1 MASLKVAVRARPLN
15 NRELEL
21 GAKCIIQMEDQK
33 TTIFNTKLYGDAV
46 MEGDKARD
54 SKKEFFFDHSYW
66 SVDPKDQH
74 FITQEQVFSDLGQGV
89 LDAAFEGYNACLF
102 AYGQTSAGKTYTMM
116 GTNEQVGLI
125 PRICKGLFRYIEE
138 NTSLSSSFRTE
149 VSYLEIYNEHVRDL
163 LRPPKLKKLP
173 QQNLKVREH
182 PKEGPYVEGLTKQ
195 HVSDFDSI
203 EVLMEQ
209 GHRLRATASTNMNN
223 TSSRSH
229 AIFTIKF
236 TQAKFI
242 EDMPSETI
250 SKIHLVDLAGSERA
264 TSSGAVGQRL
274 KEGANINKSLVTLG
288 IVISTLAENS
298 INASTS
304 AKRSSFRKKLFVPYR
319 DSALTFLLKDSLGG
333 NSKTVMVAA
342 ISPAECN
349 YGETLSTLR
358 YAHRAKSIIN
368 SPTVNEDPNVK
379 LIRELRSEI
388 DRLKSI
394 IRKTE
399 SGDEASLTDS
409 AKAAKKLHENQ
420 ARVEQ
425 LTKDWTEKWKEAQS
439 IMQESEL
446 QLRRHGSCAVLVDLE
461 LPHLVRLEEDP
472 LRTEIMLYRIM
483 PGKTRIGLED
493 APVQQDIVLE
503 GDEVEKEHCVLDF
516 AKGKGVKLQPISG
529 LCWVNGVAITQS
541 TILNQGDVIV
551 LGKNDVFKFNYP
563 TEAAKMREKRRSG
576 LLVTESTESLSN
588 FHISPVRGSHGDL
601 SMRSDVSSPVTL
613 DSGVEVDIPV
623 GNEALEEIKL
633 QVTDLMARHK
643 ESEVRRLEIERALQA
658 EIISKQ
664 KEIDDQKEHIRSLR
678 EIHEASSQR
687 AKQEL
692 DRVRLRMDEKHEEA
706 KVEIEKHVEELFHL
720 KYGEDYSEVVASN
733 EDIAKEKEEVARFF
747 DEEWQ
752 KISQYETKL
761 ADIELSRRR
770 VLVDVEIERT
780 RQAELHAFERDRD
793 LKEMEEEQVKLLEI
807 RENLNVVKAK
817 AEESWNSDK
826 LTLERTIEK
835 DLIELKEVERKI
847 HILEE
852 KREQFSTDRSTA
864 EHSEGARNEE
874 LEHAEEATEGF
885 DKIVEKRRVSDLG
898 PKYSKAVA
906 LDLRQTKRR
915 SLNFKSEITPSDS
928 GRFDDILEG
937 QLQNLHAVKVE
948 KEKEIERNR
957 ITLGEEMT
965 SVEYYGQQA
974 LENEAKMTEL
984 EEKYNVVRQQHE
996 EKIRACLANL
1006 KNKEEDDMEAVDQE
1020 KERYRELVW
1029 KEYREIES
1037 LLVETFETDVLLES
1051 DEVTD
1056 SSVIAE
1062 KRLEVLDIVDERLRR
1077 IGSENDDLFLE
1088 FVAHKARFEKEEDR
1102 VHEQQKR
1109 ISEQMLDG
1117 VKEKEIALQR
1127 LSGQREKFHVERVR
1141 ERRLINARIHRLSR
1155 VRSSSDLQNEETLE
1169 FFKEEARKLR
1179 EAFEK
1184 VDESEG
1190 RLQYERRER
1199 ENIHLQ
1205 LEEARAKLRIS
1216 EEDRSDCLNK
1226 LEDLEKQKTEKEKEI
1241 IEMQKKMDQ
1250 ERQRYLQNLK
1260 TDDYEIV
1267 EKPLVNK
1274 LHVKF
1279 RVLGNH
1285 AAAEVLKEALLASS
1299 LPEMFRSAP
1308 VSSPRQP
1315 SEDPS
1320 HGGWTFHSIQKDVTI
1335 ARKREEGRTG
1345 IMHCFMGRGV
1355 IKAPPQTVWEAV
1367 KNPLSRYIYDSM
1379 LKKINIVEHV
1389 EEGLKVV
1396 YMIHETNQC
1405 FMTHSRDFCYIS
1417 KERVEGKKFVI
1428 ASQSI
1433 EHPKCPSSPNIIR
1446 GQIMSSGWIV
1456 EPVRIDGQDASLVW
1470 YITKVNLG
1478 ASSLPWRLIDVLSKN
1493 QPLSIAH
1500 LRSYLTPP

>member
-1 MASLKVAVRARPLN
+1 
-15 NRELEL
+15 
-21 GAKCIIQMEDQK
+21 
-33 TTIFNTKLYGDAV
+33 FLY
-46 MEGDKARD
+46 
-54 SKKEFFFDHSYW
+54 F
-66 SVDPKDQH
+66 
-74 FITQEQVFSDLGQGV
+74 
-89 LDAAFEGYNACLF
+89 
-102 AYGQTSAGKTYTMM
+102 
-116 GTNEQVGLI
+116 LI
-125 PRICKGLFRYIEE
+125 
-138 NTSLSSSFRTE
+138 
-149 VSYLEIYNEHVRDL
+149 
-163 LRPPKLKKLP
+163 
-173 QQNLKVREH
+173 
-182 PKEGPYVEGLTKQ
+182 
-195 HVSDFDSI
+195 
-203 EVLMEQ
+203 
-209 GHRLRATASTNMNN
+209 
-223 TSSRSH
+223 
-229 AIFTIKF
+229 
-236 TQAKFI
+236 
-242 EDMPSETI
+242 
-250 SKIHLVDLAGSERA
+250 
-264 TSSGAVGQRL
+264 
-274 KEGANINKSLVTLG
+274 
-288 IVISTLAENS
+288 AENS

-319 DSALTFLLKDSLGG
+319 DSVLTFLLKDSLGG

-576 LLVTESTESLSN
+576 LLVT
-588 FHISPVRGSHGDL
+588 
-601 SMRSDVSSPVTL
+601 VSICTL
-613 DSGVEVDIPV
+613 GQTVPNKHFSAIFR
-623 GNEALEEIKL
+623 L

-658 EIISKQ
+658 EINSKQ

-793 LKEMEEEQVKLLEI
+793 LKEIEEEQVKLLES

-817 AEESWNSDK
+817 AEESWNRDK
-826 LTLERTIEK
+826 LTLESTIEK
-835 DLIELKEVERKI
+835 DLIELNEVERKI

-874 LEHAEEATEGF
+874 LEHPEEAIEGF

-984 EEKYNVVRQQHE
+984 EEKYNIVRQQHE

-1006 KNKEEDDMEAVDQE
+1006 KNKEEDDVEAVDQE
-1020 KERYRELVW
+1020 KERYRELIW

-1184 VDESEG
+1184 VDESES
-1190 RLQYERRER
+1190 RLQYELVPESLSF
-1199 ENIHLQ
+1199 HML
-1205 LEEARAKLRIS
+1205 
-1216 EEDRSDCLNK
+1216 
-1226 LEDLEKQKTEKEKEI
+1226 
-1241 IEMQKKMDQ
+1241 
-1250 ERQRYLQNLK
+1250 

-1285 AAAEVLKEALLASS
+1285 AAAEVLKEASHVT
-1299 LPEMFRSAP
+1299 
-1308 VSSPRQP
+1308 VSVAFFCLWPR
-1315 SEDPS
+1315 
-1320 HGGWTFHSIQKDVTI
+1320 
-1335 ARKREEGRTG
+1335 AR
-1345 IMHCFMGRGV
+1345 
-1355 IKAPPQTVWEAV
+1355 
-1367 KNPLSRYIYDSM
+1367 
-1379 LKKINIVEHV
+1379 HV
-1389 EEGLKVV
+1389 
-1396 YMIHETNQC
+1396 
-1405 FMTHSRDFCYIS
+1405 S
-1417 KERVEGKKFVI
+1417 
-1428 ASQSI
+1428 
-1433 EHPKCPSSPNIIR
+1433 
-1446 GQIMSSGWIV
+1446 
-1456 EPVRIDGQDASLVW
+1456 
-1470 YITKVNLG
+1470 
-1478 ASSLPWRLIDVLSKN
+1478 
-1493 QPLSIAH
+1493 
-1500 LRSYLTPP
+1500 

>member
-15 NRELEL
+15 NREIEL
-21 GAKCIIQMEDQK
+21 GSKCIIQMEGQK
-33 TTIFNTKLYGDAV
+33 TSIFNTKLYGDAV
-46 MEGDKARD
+46 MEGDKGRD
-54 SKKEFFFDHSYW
+54 LKKEFFFDYSYW
-66 SVDPKDQH
+66 SVNAKDRH

-116 GTNEQVGLI
+116 GTNEEVGLI

-138 NTSLSSSFRTE
+138 NTSLSSTFRTE

-163 LRPPKLKKLP
+163 LRPQKLKRLP

-195 HVSDFDSI
+195 HVSDFDSV

-209 GHRLRATASTNMNN
+209 GNRLRATAFTKMNN

-236 TQAKFI
+236 TQAKFVQ
-242 EDMPSETI
+242 DMPSETI

-264 TSSGAVGQRL
+264 TSSGAVGDRL

-298 INASTS
+298 INASS
-304 AKRSSFRKKLFVPYR
+304 PGRKSSYRKKLFVPYR
-319 DSALTFLLKDSLGG
+319 DSVLTFLLKDSLGG

-368 SPTVNEDPNVK
+368 TPTINEDPNVQ

-388 DRLKSI
+388 DRLKTI
-394 IRKTE
+394 IRNTGT
-399 SGDEASLTDS
+399 GDERTSLTDS

-446 QLRRHGSCAVLVDLE
+446 QLRRYGSCAVLVDLE

-493 APVQQDIVLE
+493 APTQQDIVLE

-516 AKGKGVKLQPISG
+516 AKGKGVKLEPISA

-541 TILNQGDVIV
+541 TSLNQGDVIV
-551 LGKNDVFKFNYP
+551 LGKSDVFKFNYP
-563 TEAAKMREKRRSG
+563 TEAAKLREKRRSG

-588 FHISPVRGSHGDL
+588 FHMSPVRGSHGDL
-601 SMRSDVSSPVTL
+601 SMRSDVSSPMTF
-613 DSGVEVDIPV
+613 DSGVEVDSPT
-623 GNEALEEIKL
+623 GNESLEEIKL

-658 EIISKQ
+658 EIDSKQ

-678 EIHEASSQR
+678 EQHEDRSQR
-687 AKQEL
+687 ARHEL
-692 DRVRLRMDEKHEEA
+692 EQVRANIDKKHEEA
-706 KVEIEKHVEELFHL
+706 KAEIERHVKELFEM
-720 KYGEDYSEVVASN
+720 KYGDNCGEHEEASD
-733 EDIAKEKEEVARFF
+733 EEITKEKEEVAGILE
-747 DEEWQ
+747 EEWQ
-752 KISQYETKL
+752 KVAQYEMKV
-761 ADIELSRRR
+761 ADIELLRRKA
-770 VLVDVEIERT
+770 LVDLEIERT
-780 RQAELHAFERDRD
+780 RQGELHAFERNRD
-793 LKEMEEEQVKLLEI
+793 LKEIEDEQVKLLETQ
-807 RENLNVVKAK
+807 ENLNIAKAK
-817 AEESWNSDK
+817 VEESWIRDK
-826 LTLERTIEK
+826 VILENALEK
-835 DLIELKEVERKI
+835 DLVELGEVDKKI
-847 HILEE
+847 QLLEE
-852 KREQFSTDRSTA
+852 KHEQLMTFLSTTEDCAGVENEESTDFNETA
-864 EHSEGARNEE
+864 Q
-874 LEHAEEATEGF
+874 
-885 DKIVEKRRVSDLG
+885 RRRLSDVDAKLL
-898 PKYSKAVA
+898 KAVA
-906 LDLRQTKRR
+906 VDLQETKRASLNLDLMNT
-915 SLNFKSEITPSDS
+915 SSDS
-928 GRFDDILEG
+928 GGFDDLIAQ
-937 QLQNLHAVKVE
+937 QLQSLLTLKTE
-948 KEKEIERNR
+948 KEKKIEKTRS
-957 ITLGEEMT
+957 TLAGEMT
-965 SVEYYGQQA
+965 TLEYYGRQV
-974 LENEAKMTEL
+974 LENEAKITEL
-984 EEKYNVVRQQHE
+984 EEKYKLVRQQHA
-996 EKIRACLANL
+996 EKIRICLANL
-1006 KNKEEDDMEAVDQE
+1006 KNKEEDDMAVIDQE
-1020 KERYRELVW
+1020 RERYKELLW
-1029 KEYREIES
+1029 KEYCEIEN
-1037 LLVETFETDVLLES
+1037 LLVETFDTDVALEG
-1051 DEVTD
+1051 DEVDD
-1056 SSVIAE
+1056 SGGIVE
-1062 KRLEVLDIVDERLRR
+1062 KRQEVLDIVDKRLRN
-1077 IGSENDDLFLE
+1077 IGSESDDLFLE
-1088 FVAHKARFEKEEDR
+1088 YVAQRAHFEKEEDR

-1117 VKEKEIALQR
+1117 VKEKEIAIQR
-1127 LSGQREKFHVERVR
+1127 LSGQREKFHIERVR
-1141 ERRLINARIHRLSR
+1141 ERRLINARINRLSR

-1169 FFKEEARKLR
+1169 FFKEEVRKLR
-1179 EAFEK
+1179 DAFEK
-1184 VDESEG
+1184 VDESEN
-1190 RLQYERRER
+1190 RLQFERREQ
-1199 ENIHLQ
+1199 ENLHLQ
-1205 LEEARAKLRIS
+1205 LEEARAKLRTS
-1216 EEDRSDCLNK
+1216 EEDRADCLDK
-1226 LEDLEKQKTEKEKEI
+1226 LQDLEKQKAQKEKEI
-1241 IEMQKKMDQ
+1241 IEMQRKMEEEKQ
-1250 ERQRYLQNLK
+1250 CYLQNLK
-1260 TDDYEIV
+1260 TEDYEVV

-1279 RVLGNH
+1279 RVIGNH

-1299 LPEMFRSAP
+1299 LPEMFRTAP
-1308 VSSPRQP
+1308 LSLPRQP

-1320 HGGWTFHSIQKDVTI
+1320 HGGWSYYSIQKDVTI
-1335 ARKREEGRTG
+1335 ARKREESHAG

-1355 IKAPPQTVWEAV
+1355 IKASPRTVWEAV
-1367 KNPLSRYIYDSM
+1367 KNPLSRYIYDNM
-1379 LKKINIVEHV
+1379 LKKISIIEHV

-1396 YMIHETNQC
+1396 YMFHETNQC

-1417 KERVEGKKFVI
+1417 KERMEGKKYVI

-1433 EHPKCPSSPNIIR
+1433 EHPKCPPSPSVIR

-1456 EPVRIDGQDASLVW
+1456 EPVRVDGQNASLVW
-1470 YITKVNLG
+1470 YITKVHLG
-1478 ASSLPWRLIDVLSKN
+1478 ASSLPWRLIDVLSRN

>member
-116 GTNEQVGLI
+116 GTN
-125 PRICKGLFRYIEE
+125 GLFRYIEE

-182 PKEGPYVEGLTKQ
+182 PKEGPYSHGFYKYEQHKQ
-195 HVSDFDSI
+195 SFTCYFHHQVYSGQ
-203 EVLMEQ
+203 V
-209 GHRLRATASTNMNN
+209 HRGYA
-223 TSSRSH
+223 H
-229 AIFTIKF
+229 
-236 TQAKFI
+236 
-242 EDMPSETI
+242 
-250 SKIHLVDLAGSERA
+250 ERA

-368 SPTVNEDPNVK
+368 SPTDPNVK

-439 IMQESEL
+439 IMQSL
-446 QLRRHGSCAVLVDLE
+446 KATKLRRSIAC
-461 LPHLVRLEEDP
+461 
-472 LRTEIMLYRIM
+472 
-483 PGKTRIGLED
+483 
-493 APVQQDIVLE
+493 
-503 GDEVEKEHCVLDF
+503 
-516 AKGKGVKLQPISG
+516 
-529 LCWVNGVAITQS
+529 
-541 TILNQGDVIV
+541 DVIV

-633 QVTDLMARHK
+633 
-643 ESEVRRLEIERALQA
+643 EIERALQA
-658 EIISKQ
+658 EINSKQ

-793 LKEMEEEQVKLLEI
+793 LKEIEEEQVKLLEI

-817 AEESWNSDK
+817 AEESWNRDK
-826 LTLERTIEK
+826 LTLESTIEK
-835 DLIELKEVERKI
+835 DLIELNEVERKI

-906 LDLRQTKRR
+906 LDLRQTKRG
-915 SLNFKSEITPSDS
+915 SLNFKSEISPSDS

-974 LENEAKMTEL
+974 LQNEAKMTEL

-1006 KNKEEDDMEAVDQE
+1006 KNKEEDDMEAVDQV
-1020 KERYRELVW
+1020 KERYRELIW

-1184 VDESEG
+1184 VDESES

-1226 LEDLEKQKTEKEKEI
+1226 
-1241 IEMQKKMDQ
+1241 
-1250 ERQRYLQNLK
+1250 

-1285 AAAEVLKEALLASS
+1285 AAAEVLKEASHALLASS

-1320 HGGWTFHSIQKDVTI
+1320 HGGWTFHSNQKDVTI

-1389 EEGLKVV
+1389 EEGLKIV
-1396 YMIHETNQC
+1396 
-1405 FMTHSRDFCYIS
+1405 
-1417 KERVEGKKFVI
+1417 
-1428 ASQSI
+1428 
-1433 EHPKCPSSPNIIR
+1433 
-1446 GQIMSSGWIV
+1446 SSGWIV

>member
-33 TTIFNTKLYGDAV
+33 TTIFNTKLYGDGV

-125 PRICKGLFRYIEE
+125 PRICKVID
-138 NTSLSSSFRTE
+138 
-149 VSYLEIYNEHVRDL
+149 V
-163 LRPPKLKKLP
+163 
-173 QQNLKVREH
+173 
-182 PKEGPYVEGLTKQ
+182 LTKIDK
-195 HVSDFDSI
+195 SCLF
-203 EVLMEQ
+203 
-209 GHRLRATASTNMNN
+209 TALYTMF
-223 TSSRSH
+223 H
-229 AIFTIKF
+229 PPEK
-236 TQAKFI
+236 AKFI

-319 DSALTFLLKDSLGG
+319 DSVLTFLLKDSLGG

-623 GNEALEEIKL
+623 GNEALEEGYQNIVAAKPL
-633 QVTDLMARHK
+633 L
-643 ESEVRRLEIERALQA
+643 
-658 EIISKQ
+658 
-664 KEIDDQKEHIRSLR
+664 
-678 EIHEASSQR
+678 ASF
-687 AKQEL
+687 
-692 DRVRLRMDEKHEEA
+692 V
-706 KVEIEKHVEELFHL
+706 
-720 KYGEDYSEVVASN
+720 
-733 EDIAKEKEEVARFF
+733 
-747 DEEWQ
+747 
-752 KISQYETKL
+752 
-761 ADIELSRRR
+761 
-770 VLVDVEIERT
+770 
-780 RQAELHAFERDRD
+780 
-793 LKEMEEEQVKLLEI
+793 EQVKLLEI

-817 AEESWNSDK
+817 AEESWNRDK

-835 DLIELKEVERKI
+835 DLIELNEVERKI

-874 LEHAEEATEGF
+874 LEHPEEAIEGF

-984 EEKYNVVRQQHE
+984 EEKYNIVRQQHE

-1006 KNKEEDDMEAVDQE
+1006 KNKEEDDVEAVDQE
-1020 KERYRELVW
+1020 KERYRELIW

-1184 VDESEG
+1184 VDESES
-1190 RLQYERRER
+1190 RLQCERRER

-1241 IEMQKKMDQ
+1241 IEMQKKMD
-1250 ERQRYLQNLK
+1250 
-1260 TDDYEIV
+1260 T
-1267 EKPLVNK
+1267 
-1274 LHVKF
+1274 
-1279 RVLGNH
+1279 
-1285 AAAEVLKEALLASS
+1285 ST
-1299 LPEMFRSAP
+1299 EM
-1308 VSSPRQP
+1308 
-1315 SEDPS
+1315 
-1320 HGGWTFHSIQKDVTI
+1320 
-1335 ARKREEGRTG
+1335 
-1345 IMHCFMGRGV
+1345 
-1355 IKAPPQTVWEAV
+1355 
-1367 KNPLSRYIYDSM
+1367 
-1379 LKKINIVEHV
+1379 
-1389 EEGLKVV
+1389 
-1396 YMIHETNQC
+1396 
-1405 FMTHSRDFCYIS
+1405 
-1417 KERVEGKKFVI
+1417 
-1428 ASQSI
+1428 
-1433 EHPKCPSSPNIIR
+1433 
-1446 GQIMSSGWIV
+1446 
-1456 EPVRIDGQDASLVW
+1456 
-1470 YITKVNLG
+1470 
-1478 ASSLPWRLIDVLSKN
+1478 
-1493 QPLSIAH
+1493 
-1500 LRSYLTPP
+1500 